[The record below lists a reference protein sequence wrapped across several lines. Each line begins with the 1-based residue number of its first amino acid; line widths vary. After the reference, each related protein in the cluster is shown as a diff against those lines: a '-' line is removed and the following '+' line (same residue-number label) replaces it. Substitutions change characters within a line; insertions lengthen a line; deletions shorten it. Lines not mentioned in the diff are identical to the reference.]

1 MAAEIL
7 KATSIVSKSGVQ
19 GTDGANITSLE
30 FDDTDYVLATNNN
43 TSIDVRVGFDTP
55 TDSLTAAATQ
65 TITVIAR
72 QFGEGQTGTPDI
84 TLEVWEAGGGA
95 AIASNAAANVN
106 TGDNTYTITFTD
118 ADTVDDTGAG
128 LELRMIGT
136 KSGGSPGARNT
147 VNLDF
152 VKWDVDYTV
161 SSGADDTLLSTLQ
174 DSGRSIGPGRA
185 NRLGGEL
192 Q

>member
-30 FDDTDYVLATNNN
+30 FDDTDYVLANNNN

-84 TLEVWEAGGGA
+84 TLEIWEAGGGA

-128 LELRMIGT
+128 LELRIIGT
-136 KSGGSPGARNT
+136 ATGGSPSKRNT
-147 VNLDF
+147 VNVDF
-152 VKWDVDYTV
+152 VKWDVVYTV
-161 SSGADDTLLSTLQ
+161 GGPSAPIMASALRGA
-174 DSGRSIGPGRA
+174 
-185 NRLGGEL
+185 
-192 Q
+192 